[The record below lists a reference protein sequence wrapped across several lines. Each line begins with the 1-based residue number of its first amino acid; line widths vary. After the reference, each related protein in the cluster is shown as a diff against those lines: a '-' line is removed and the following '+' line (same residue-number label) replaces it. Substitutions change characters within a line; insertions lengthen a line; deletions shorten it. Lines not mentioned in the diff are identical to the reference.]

1 MNLDSY
7 IDGLKEDIVKTTQEW
22 IKIKSVEGE
31 KKPGLPFGEG
41 VNEALLKA
49 LADSEKMGFTT
60 KNVDGYAGF
69 TEYGQGNELVG
80 ILVHLDVVPEGD
92 GWSYD
97 PYGGVI
103 VNNRIYGRG
112 TVDNKGP
119 AVACLYALKAIKD
132 LALPVSKRVRI
143 IYGLNEESG
152 WACMD
157 YYREHE
163 EIPQLGFAP
172 DAEFPIIHAEKGILT
187 LKLAREFSNINAGEL
202 VLKSF
207 KGGLRAN
214 MVPDF
219 AVAVLEGNADKLNEV
234 VTALNKFKEE
244 NNFNLEA
251 VIEGN
256 TLTLKSYGI
265 SAHGSL
271 PEKGKNAIAQLL
283 VFLTTLPL
291 PEDNV
296 SSYLKFLADKIGMTF
311 NGEKIGLKLSDEVSG
326 NLTLNLGVLE
336 LSEKEA
342 YTAINIRYPVT
353 FKKEALLKILEEQI
367 SGTGIYLKDISDMA
381 PLYVPEDHF
390 LVQKL
395 KKVYEEKTGEPAKLI
410 AIGGGTYARAIPNAV
425 AFGPLFPGM
434 EELAHQKDEYI
445 DIDHLIQITKIYA
458 AAIYELIK

>member
-7 IDGLKEDIVKTTQEW
+7 IENLKEDIVRTTQEW
-22 IKIKSVEGE
+22 IKIKSVEGK
-31 KKPGLPFGEG
+31 KKPGMPFGEG

-49 LADSEKMGFTT
+49 LDDSAKMGFAT
-60 KNVDGYAGF
+60 KNVDGYAGYA
-69 TEYGQGNELVG
+69 EYGQGNELVG

-112 TVDNKGP
+112 TIDNKGP

-132 LALPVSKRVRI
+132 LNLPISKRVRI

-187 LKLAREFSNINAGEL
+187 LKLAREFSEVNPGSIA
-202 VLKSF
+202 LKTL

-219 AVAVLEGNADKLNEV
+219 AVAVLEGDKTSLTNVIES
-234 VTALNKFKEE
+234 LNKFKEE
-244 NNFNLEA
+244 KGFRMEGE
-251 VIEGN
+251 IEDN
-256 TLTLKSYGI
+256 ILTIKSFGI

-271 PEKGKNAIAQLL
+271 PEKGQNAITRLINFL
-283 VFLTTLPL
+283 VSLPL
-291 PEDNV
+291 PQDDLFRF
-296 SSYLKFLADKIGMTF
+296 LKFLDT
-311 NGEKIGLKLSDEVSG
+311 KIGLTYNGENIGLNLKDSVSG

-336 LSEKEA
+336 LNEKGA
-342 YTAINIRYPVT
+342 FAAINIRYPVT
-353 FKKEALLKILEEQI
+353 YKKEDLLKILEEQI

-395 KKVYEEKTGEPAKLI
+395 KKVYEEKTGEPARLI

>member
-7 IDGLKEDIVKTTQEW
+7 IESLKEDIVRTTQEW

-31 KKPGLPFGEG
+31 PKPGMPFGEG
-41 VNEALLKA
+41 VNQALLKA
-49 LADSEKMGFTT
+49 LADSAKMGFTT
-60 KNVDGYAGF
+60 KNVDGYAGYA
-69 TEYGQGNELVG
+69 EYGQGKELVG

-132 LALPVSKRVRI
+132 LNLPVSKRVRI

-157 YYREHE
+157 YYRANE

-172 DAEFPIIHAEKGILT
+172 DAEFPIIYAEKGILT
-187 LKLAREFSNINAGEL
+187 LKLAREFSNLKNGEL

-219 AVAVLEGNADKLNEV
+219 AVAVLEGSEKALK
-234 VTALNKFKEE
+234 TASDALENYKKEKGFKM
-244 NNFNLEA
+244 EA

-256 TLTLKSYGI
+256 TLTIKSYGI

-291 PEDNV
+291 PGDDI
-296 SSYLKFLADKIGMTF
+296 SAYLNFLAEKIGLTY
-311 NGEKIGLKLSDEVSG
+311 NGENIGLKLSDNVSG

-336 LSEKEA
+336 LTEKEA
-342 YTAINIRYPVT
+342 YAALNIRYPVT
-353 FKKEALLKILEEQI
+353 YKKEDLLKILEEQI

-395 KKVYEEKTGEPAKLI
+395 KKVYEEKTGEPARLI